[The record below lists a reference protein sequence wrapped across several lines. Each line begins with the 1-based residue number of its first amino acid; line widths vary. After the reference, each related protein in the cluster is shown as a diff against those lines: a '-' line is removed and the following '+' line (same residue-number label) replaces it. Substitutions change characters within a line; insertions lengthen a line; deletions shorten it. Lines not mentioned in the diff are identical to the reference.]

1 MIKGLKIRVVVEDTA
16 SQIDARLW
24 SQHGLSFFLEVDL
37 GPEKMRIL
45 MDTGA
50 SPEVTLHNFALLEID
65 PADLDMIILS
75 HGHYDHTGGLVGVL
89 EDMHRP
95 IPVLAHP
102 QIFSPKMKISPFLKY
117 IGLPFSRAEAEASG
131 AVFLP
136 SRSPVPLAEGLT
148 TTGEVK
154 RDEPLE
160 TVEGFWTIREGKYCQ
175 DNILDDQSLAA
186 HVEGKGLVVISG
198 CAHAGI
204 INTVRQAQRIIGT
217 QEVCAV
223 IGGFHLSGAS
233 PERVE
238 ATAKSLQ
245 RFDPKVVRPGHCTG
259 RRAISRLQEVLGD
272 RCQPLAC
279 GDAIDL

>member
-1 MIKGLKIRVVVEDTA
+1 MVVEDSD
-16 SQIDARLW
+16 SQVDARLW

-50 SPEVTLHNFALLEID
+50 SPEVTLHNFDLLEID

-75 HGHYDHTGGLVGVL
+75 HGHYDHTCGLVGVL
-89 EDMHRP
+89 GDVHRR

-102 QIFSPKMKISPFLKY
+102 QIFSPKLKISLFLKY
-117 IGLPFSRAEAEASG
+117 IGLPFSRAKAEAAG
-131 AVFLP
+131 AVFLT
-136 SRSPVPLAEGLT
+136 SRSPALLAEGLT

-160 TVEGFWTIREGKYCQ
+160 TVEGFWTIRGDLYFQ
-175 DNILDDQSLAA
+175 DRILDDQSLVA
-186 HVEGKGLVVISG
+186 HVEGKGLAVISG

-204 INTVRQAQRIIGT
+204 INTVRQAQRITGIK
-217 QEVCAV
+217 EVYAV
-223 IGGFHLSGAS
+223 IGGFHLSSAIF
-233 PERVE
+233 ERLE

-245 RFDPKVVRPGHCTG
+245 SFDPKVVRPGHCTG
-259 RRAISRLQEVLGD
+259 QRAVSRLQEVLGD

>member
-1 MIKGLKIRVVVEDTA
+1 VVVEDSD
-16 SQIDARLW
+16 SQVDARLW

-45 MDTGA
+45 IDTGA
-50 SPEVTLHNFALLEID
+50 SPEVTLHNFALLKID

-89 EDMHRP
+89 RNVHRR

-102 QIFSPKMKISPFLKY
+102 QIFSPKLKISPFLKY
-117 IGLPFSRAEAEASG
+117 IGLPFSRTKAEAAG

-136 SRSPVPLAEGLT
+136 SQSPALLAEGMT

-160 TVEGFWTIREGKYCQ
+160 TVEGFWTIREDQYCQ
-175 DNILDDQSLAA
+175 DSILEDQSLVA
-186 HVEGKGLVVISG
+186 HVEGKGLCVISG
-198 CAHAGI
+198 CAHSGI
-204 INTVRQAQRIIGT
+204 INTLRQAQRITGIK
-217 QEVCAV
+217 EVYAI
-223 IGGFHLSGAS
+223 IGGFHLSSAS

-245 RFDPKVVRPGHCTG
+245 RFDPEVVRPVHCTG
-259 RRAISRLQEVLGD
+259 QRAISRLQEVLGD
-272 RCQPLAC
+272 RCQTLAC

>member
-1 MIKGLKIRVVVEDTA
+1 MVVEDSD
-16 SQIDARLW
+16 SQVDARLW

-89 EDMHRP
+89 GDVHRR

-102 QIFSPKMKISPFLKY
+102 QIFSPKLKISPFLKY
-117 IGLPFSRAEAEASG
+117 IGLPFSRAKAEAAG
-131 AVFLP
+131 AVFLL

-160 TVEGFWTIREGKYCQ
+160 TVEGFWTVRNGQYCQ
-175 DNILDDQSLAA
+175 DSILDDQALVAN
-186 HVEGKGLVVISG
+186 VDGKGLVVISG

-204 INTVRQAQRIIGT
+204 INTVRQAQRITGIK
-217 QEVCAV
+217 EVYAV
-223 IGGFHLSGAS
+223 IGGFHLSS
-233 PERVE
+233 VIPERVE
-238 ATAKSLQ
+238 ATAKSLG
-245 RFDPKVVRPGHCTG
+245 RFDPEVVRPGHCTG
-259 RRAISRLQEVLGD
+259 QRAVSRLQEVLGD
-272 RCQPLAC
+272 RCQPLSC
-279 GDAIDL
+279 GDVIDL

>member
-1 MIKGLKIRVVVEDTA
+1 MIKGLKIRVVVEDSD
-16 SQIDARLW
+16 SQVDARLW
-24 SQHGLSFFLEVDL
+24 SQHGLSFFLEVDI

-65 PADLDMIILS
+65 PADLHMIILS

-89 EDMHRP
+89 RNVHRR

-102 QIFSPKMKISPFLKY
+102 QIFSPKLKISPFLKY
-117 IGLPFSRAEAEASG
+117 IGMPFSRAEAEAAG

-136 SRSPVPLAEGLT
+136 SRSPALLAEGLT

-160 TVEGFWTIREGKYCQ
+160 TVEGFWTIREDQYCL
-175 DNILDDQSLAA
+175 DSILDDQSLVA

-204 INTVRQAQRIIGT
+204 INTVRQAQRITSAKEIY
-217 QEVCAV
+217 AI
-223 IGGFHLSGAS
+223 IGGFHLYSAS

-259 RRAISRLQEVLGD
+259 QRAISRLQEVLGD
-272 RCQPLAC
+272 RCQLLAC

>member
-1 MIKGLKIRVVVEDTA
+1 
-16 SQIDARLW
+16 
-24 SQHGLSFFLEVDL
+24 
-37 GPEKMRIL
+37 MRIL

-65 PADLDMIILS
+65 PADLHMIILS

-89 EDMHRP
+89 RNVHRR

-102 QIFSPKMKISPFLKY
+102 QIFSPKLKISPFLKY
-117 IGLPFSRAEAEASG
+117 IGLPFSRAEAEAAG

-136 SRSPVPLAEGLT
+136 SRSPALLAEGLT

-160 TVEGFWTIREGKYCQ
+160 TVEGFWTIREDQYCL
-175 DNILDDQSLAA
+175 DSILDDQSLVA

-204 INTVRQAQRIIGT
+204 INTVRQAQRITSAKEIY
-217 QEVCAV
+217 AI
-223 IGGFHLSGAS
+223 IGGFHLYSAS

-259 RRAISRLQEVLGD
+259 QRAISRLQEVLGD
-272 RCQPLAC
+272 RCQLLAC